1 LLPFRCSTGDLRS
14 STVGLSESLSR
25 LLERKLRPVPNS
37 LASFTFSMNFA
48 NFSTGRC
55 PSSCPARGSAS
66 AEAGDEWDVDASVED
81 AREDDDDG
89 EEEDDDEDEEED
101 EDEDDDGAL
110 VVVDDCTVGSGGDGT
125 GAKVTVRRGRGTG
138 AGEVTVGVGSESG
151 WDEDGADDGAD
162 GVDGDCA
169 DGCRLDFSG
178 CDSAVMSV
186 STRMV

>member
-1 LLPFRCSTGDLRS
+1 
-14 STVGLSESLSR
+14 
-25 LLERKLRPVPNS
+25 
-37 LASFTFSMNFA
+37 MNFA

-101 EDEDDDGAL
+101 EDEDEDEDDDGAL
-110 VVVDDCTVGSGGDGT
+110 VVVDDCTVDSGGDGT